1 MSDLEG
7 ENQIIYQGKKKRYS
21 VSINHILN
29 SFLCI
34 YVASLILTCI
44 YYTFYS
50 VRSLLLILFLVY
62 KYHIRHNDRLICL
75 NHYPTVYICHNNNMP
90 SVHYN
95 IHNIVLQ
102 VEVLNKSY
110 KAYSLYLAYPVHQH
124 HLTPNH
130 PLITSQ

>member
-1 MSDLEG
+1 
-7 ENQIIYQGKKKRYS
+7 
-21 VSINHILN
+21 
-29 SFLCI
+29 
-34 YVASLILTCI
+34 
-44 YYTFYS
+44 
-50 VRSLLLILFLVY
+50 
-62 KYHIRHNDRLICL
+62 
-75 NHYPTVYICHNNNMP
+75 MP

-130 PLITSQ
+130 PSLPHNSMIFDIIMTKATRNQFTTTIRFKFTVSLIMFTA